1 MTVTEQLSMLGHI
14 LAHGD
19 ITTLFQPIV
28 SLSERSILGYEAL
41 SRGPSNSPLHSPIN
55 LLATA
60 RQAGR
65 LNELEMTC
73 RQSACRRYSQG
84 ALRGKLF
91 LNASPETL
99 LEASHKP
106 GRTLEL

>member
-28 SLSERSILGYEAL
+28 SLSERRILGYEAL

-65 LNELEMTC
+65 LNELEMAC
-73 RQSACRRYSQG
+73 RRSACRRYSQG

-91 LNASPETL
+91 LNASPRPC
-99 LEASHKP
+99 SKR
-106 GRTLEL
+106 RTSPAAPWSC